1 MEFEIFF
8 QDEPKFSVSMF
19 DNLQEIFDKN
29 FFRRKDSEISILREF
44 LIFLLPLE
52 DHDAWIEL
60 TKPNYLE
67 ES

>member
-1 MEFEIFF
+1 MEFGIFY

-52 DHDAWIEL
+52 DHDA
-60 TKPNYLE
+60 
-67 ES
+67 